1 MEEANKSLLN
11 EQSSGGL
18 YDQVVK
24 LIEENPDKARQWVE
38 ETGDDNMIYMLVDN
52 VKYNKDMTKNAD
64 YYDERLKEDEDNTN
78 DFIKYMGTGDD
89 IHLGGFPGKNIME
102 ESNKVLLG
110 EAYEGIIQDGDDVC
124 EIKCKRKIAKN
135 GSTGVVVKDIQH
147 YLAKGAKG
155 YGPYNPTKG
164 GGGMESRCKDKSQYC
179 DGKFRG
185 ETQKAVQDF
194 QKDAKIK
201 VDGVVGAETLK
212 KICELLDAGGLC
224 YSKCDCD
231 EKTQTKNV
239 NKTDKGVGGKST
251 NDFLK
256 GIDCDELKIC
266 LSRLFGKKDVI
277 NRSDILKCIGGGKSS
292 GKGNSTSIG
301 TEYSNNTNLEKG
313 DKPGQESIGWDP
325 DWSCDDCPNG
335 VNLMPMIGDKER
347 PFKQWC
353 VNNCGTKASY

>member
-1 MEEANKSLLN
+1 MGRLAREKRLLMEEANRVLLN

-135 GSTGVVVKDIQH
+135 GSTGDVVRDIQH
-147 YLAKGAKG
+147 YLSKGAKG

-164 GGGMESRCKDKSQYC
+164 GGGMDSRCKDKPHYC

-224 YSKCDCD
+224 YTKCDCD
-231 EKTQTKNV
+231 ETQSDKKDSS
-239 NKTDKGVGGKST
+239 KTDKGGYNFG
-251 NDFLK
+251 NDYFK
-256 GIDCDELKIC
+256 QFDCDELKIC
-266 LSRLFGKKDVI
+266 LYKLFSKKDVI
-277 NRSDILKCIGGGKSS
+277 TRSDILKCITTS

-301 TEYSNNTNLEKG
+301 GGKSN
-313 DKPGQESIGWDP
+313 PWI
-325 DWSCDDCPNG
+325 
-335 VNLMPMIGDKER
+335 R
-347 PFKQWC
+347 FKSSEET
-353 VNNCGTKASY
+353 VDGL